1 MTDKKDFVDHVL
13 CVFLHRDT
21 KKLGNLDSELNLVNS
36 YSTSPGPG
44 PKGWRPAACSEDA
57 AARPGRARLL
67 HSQRGPGH
75 LCSAPSPPGRA
86 SSPSRDAGEV
96 EVLGPLHQAR
106 TLD

>member
-1 MTDKKDFVDHVL
+1 M
-13 CVFLHRDT
+13 FLVCFCTETPKSLAIRI
-21 KKLGNLDSELNLVNS
+21 LNLIL
-36 YSTSPGPG
+36 STIILPPQAPD
-44 PKGWRPAACSEDA
+44 PKAGDPQRKDA